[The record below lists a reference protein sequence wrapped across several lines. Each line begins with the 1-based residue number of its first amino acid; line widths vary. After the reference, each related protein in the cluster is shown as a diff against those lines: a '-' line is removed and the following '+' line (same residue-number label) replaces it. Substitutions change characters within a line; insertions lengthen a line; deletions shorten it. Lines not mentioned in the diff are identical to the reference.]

1 MKETDLMSHDDAKTE
16 GRAPKAPRGIW
27 NRLRRLGL
35 LQGADLI
42 RIHRIAQQQRVTP
55 EVAAIALGVVTRK
68 QILEG

>member
-1 MKETDLMSHDDAKTE
+1 MSQDDAKIE
-16 GRAPKAPRGIW
+16 GAGSTARRGLW
-27 NRLRRLGL
+27 SRLRRLGL

-68 QILEG
+68 QVLEG

>member
-1 MKETDLMSHDDAKTE
+1 MIHDDSKTE
-16 GRAPKAPRGIW
+16 GAGSKARRGLW
-27 NRLRRLGL
+27 SRLRRLGL

-68 QILEG
+68 QVLEG